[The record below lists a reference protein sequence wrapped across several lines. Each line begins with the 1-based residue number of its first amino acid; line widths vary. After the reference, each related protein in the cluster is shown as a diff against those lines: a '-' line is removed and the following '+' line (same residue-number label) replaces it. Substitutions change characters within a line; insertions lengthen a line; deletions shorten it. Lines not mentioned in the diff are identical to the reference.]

1 MKSTVLTAFLALS
14 ALAPLTSAAQEDK
27 PIKALL
33 VIGGCCHDYK
43 TQQKIITEGVSQRA
57 NVEWTIAYDPDT
69 GTSHKN
75 PVYDNPDWAKGFD
88 VVVHDECSAG
98 VVDVPFIEQRVLKPH
113 KDGLPA
119 VVLHCGEH
127 CYRSEGFPKDT
138 PWFQFTGVGST
149 GHGAQLPIATTF
161 VDKEHAI
168 TRGLAEMGRLADRKG
183 GQPLTLAGL
192 AGLGDL
198 VLTCTGDLSRNRQV
212 GMALARGE
220 STVEILANLG
230 HVAEGVGTARTARAL
245 AQRLGVDMPIT
256 REVAAV
262 LFDGKPA
269 GAALTDLLARDVRP
283 ERA

>member
-149 GHGAQLPIATTF
+149 GHGAQLPIELSF
-161 VDKEHAI
+161 VDKEHPI
-168 TRGLAEMGRLADRKG
+168 TRGMNDWTTINEELYNNVRLYDTAH
-183 GQPLTLAGL
+183 P
-192 AGLGDL
+192 
-198 VLTCTGDLSRNRQV
+198 
-212 GMALARGE
+212 LARGKQT
-220 STVEILANLG
+220 SKNRRASRRRKTSLSRGRIF
-230 HVAEGVGTARTARAL
+230 TRARPASSPR
-245 AQRLGVDMPIT
+245 RLGIT
-256 REVAAV
+256 T
-262 LFDGKPA
+262 KPFA
-269 GAALTDLLARDVRP
+269 THATWTW
-283 ERA
+283 